1 MVIAIYYCP
10 IFLNYLIK
18 SILKHIANNLYI
30 IIKQNNKF
38 NGKGEIIKMLNDNQK
53 VQINYVLSVLL
64 GGINIR
70 PITNFEYSNLNFNI
84 NEYQTTYDLYASKSF
99 RNDISKLGTIK
110 DLASQAG
117 ITIIEPAVFKNEPK
131 GKFFIGRSY

>member
-1 MVIAIYYCP
+1 MIT
-10 IFLNYLIK
+10 
-18 SILKHIANNLYI
+18 
-30 IIKQNNKF
+30 Q
-38 NGKGEIIKMLNDNQK
+38 EQK
-53 VQINYVLSVLL
+53 VLINHVLGVLL
-64 GGINIR
+64 NGINVR
-70 PITNFEYSNLNFNI
+70 PITNFEYNNLNFNL

-117 ITIIEPAVFKNEPK
+117 ITIIEPEIMKSEPK

>member
-1 MVIAIYYCP
+1 MIT
-10 IFLNYLIK
+10 
-18 SILKHIANNLYI
+18 
-30 IIKQNNKF
+30 Q
-38 NGKGEIIKMLNDNQK
+38 EQK
-53 VQINYVLSVLL
+53 VLINYVLGVLL

-70 PITNFEYSNLNFNI
+70 PITSFEYNNLNWNI

-99 RNDISKLGTIK
+99 RNDISKLDTIK

-117 ITIIEPAVFKNEPK
+117 ITIIEPAVVKAEPK

>member
-1 MVIAIYYCP
+1 
-10 IFLNYLIK
+10 
-18 SILKHIANNLYI
+18 
-30 IIKQNNKF
+30 
-38 NGKGEIIKMLNDNQK
+38 MLNDNQK
-53 VQINYVLSVLL
+53 VQINYVLGVLL

-117 ITIIEPAVFKNEPK
+117 ITIIEPEIMKSEPK

>member
-1 MVIAIYYCP
+1 
-10 IFLNYLIK
+10 
-18 SILKHIANNLYI
+18 
-30 IIKQNNKF
+30 
-38 NGKGEIIKMLNDNQK
+38 MLNENQK
-53 VQINYVLSVLL
+53 VQINYVLGVLL

-70 PITNFEYSNLNFNI
+70 PITNFEYNNLNFNQ
-84 NEYQTTYDLYASKSF
+84 NEYQTTYDIYASKSF

-117 ITIIEPAVFKNEPK
+117 ITIIEPDIVKNEPK